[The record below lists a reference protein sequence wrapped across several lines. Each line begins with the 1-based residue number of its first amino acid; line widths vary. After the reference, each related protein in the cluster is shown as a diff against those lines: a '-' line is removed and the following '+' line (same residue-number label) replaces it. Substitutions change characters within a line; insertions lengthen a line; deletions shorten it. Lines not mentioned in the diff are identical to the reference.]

1 MKKLHKKIIILF
13 VNLSLLYIFSNAVFA
28 ITEGIEN
35 EDELTTE
42 ELEKIDKRCEYA
54 YDPEYERKEIRK
66 CKSSGRI
73 KKIQKKEA
81 AREAKKVKDDLG
93 ISGPTF
99 VCPEITSFYTLFVKA
114 YCIANNIRSGVQ
126 NI

>member
-28 ITEGIEN
+28 ITEGNENQDALTIE
-35 EDELTTE
+35 EI
-42 ELEKIDKRCEYA
+42 EKINNRCAIA
-54 YDPEYERKEIRK
+54 YDPEYEIKEMRK
-66 CKSSGRI
+66 CRSDG
-73 KKIQKKEA
+73 KIEKLRKKEA
-81 AREAKKVKDDLG
+81 AREANKIKDDLG

-99 VCPEITSFYTLFVKA
+99 VCPEVTSLYNLFAKA